1 MNPRFLPCH
10 FPSRL
15 PHRGAGRLSAS
26 PSPTVSLSG
35 HSTKSKPAPGS
46 ERMPNLVRTSP
57 LRGTFRRRRS
67 LAEARLVRG
76 TAPARVVAL
85 AGYEARVVGGEEM
98 DDGCHF
104 FRATHAPHR
113 DLLSQ
118 PPDVLRWKLREQGR
132 LDQRRR
138 DRVDPDAVAYH
149 LLGERLGQAD
159 HTGFGDAVR
168 RRGGVAL
175 LARYG
180 GHVHYGAA
188 APLAH
193 VTDHRPATTEDRGE
207 VDCHQPLPF
216 LVGDLPQ
223 RRVAAVDAGVV
234 DENIQ
239 SSEALQ
245 RVLDHGSD
253 VFEARD
259 VGADGRHFGPVGAKV
274 LGCGDSILLIPVGD
288 HHARAGLREP
298 FGDRIPDARCPTGH
312 HGYPAAEFQKH
323 PLTPYFT
330 SLFMVCC
337 SVLRN
342 RQVYGTSG
350 TWSSNSA
357 IVIELS

>member
-113 DLLSQ
+113 DLGGQ
-118 PPDVLRWKLREQGR
+118 TPDVLRRKLREQGR

-138 DRVDPDAVAYH
+138 HRVDPDAVAYH
-149 LLGERLGQAD
+149 LLGESLGQAD
-159 HTGFGDAVR
+159 HTGLGDAVR

-175 LARYG
+175 LAPDG

-188 APLAH
+188 ALLAH
-193 VTDHRPATTEDRGE
+193 VADDRPATTEDRGE
-207 VDCHQPLPF
+207 VDRHQRIPF

-223 RRVAAVDAGVV
+223 RRVAPVDPGVV

-239 SSEALQ
+239 PSRALQ
-245 RVLDHGSD
+245 RVLDHGSN
-253 VFEARD
+253 VFRARD
-259 VGADGRHFGPVGAKV
+259 VGADAQRFAARGAEV
-274 LGCGDSILLIPVGD
+274 LDGGSSTLLVPVGD
-288 HHARAGLREP
+288 DYARAGLREP
-298 FGDRIPDARCPTGH
+298 FGDRIPDARRPAGY
-312 HGYPAAEFQKH
+312 HGYPFAEFQKH
-323 PLTPYFT
+323 PSLLTSRPCP
-330 SLFMVCC
+330 SLPRCPE
-337 SVLRN
+337 
-342 RQVYGTSG
+342 
-350 TWSSNSA
+350 SA
-357 IVIELS
+357 PACRSARPRGS

>member
-1 MNPRFLPCH
+1 MVSISRALNLARPLSLC
-10 FPSRL
+10 PSCRG
-15 PHRGAGRLSAS
+15 HR
-26 PSPTVSLSG
+26 T
-35 HSTKSKPAPGS
+35 
-46 ERMPNLVRTSP
+46 
-57 LRGTFRRRRS
+57 RR
-67 LAEARLVRG
+67 ARLVRG
-76 TAPARVVAL
+76 PSPAHVVAL

-149 LLGERLGQAD
+149 LLGERLGQA
-159 HTGFGDAVR
+159 VR

-223 RRVAAVDAGVV
+223 RRIAAVDAGVV

-274 LGCGDSILLIPVGD
+274 LGGSDCILLIPVGD

-323 PLTPYFT
+323 PLTPYVT